1 MKNYIQI
8 GTNKGNDNFKTI
20 ISNLEERSQV
30 ILIEPN
36 MNLIKIIESDYLSL
50 KDKHNIIILQKA
62 ITTENKK
69 VELYFWGADE
79 HSSLIKRKSILI
91 DPKEIMEVE
100 GINFNFLCNEMNII
114 DIECLQ
120 IDTEG
125 MDYEIINS
133 IDFQKLDIK
142 TIIFEKWSFDN
153 DDLNEQYETGPS
165 FLNNI
170 LKPKLINYNWSEIK
184 HDSMYNFVLTKKN

>member
-8 GTNKGNDNFKTI
+8 GTNKGNDSFKTI
-20 ISNLEERSQV
+20 ISDLEEKSQV

-36 MNLIKIIESDYLSL
+36 INLIQKIEYDYLSL
-50 KDKHNIIILQKA
+50 IQKHDVIILQKA

-69 VELYFWGADE
+69 VELYFWGPDE

-100 GINFNFLCNEMNII
+100 GINFNFLCDKMNII

-133 IDFQKLDIK
+133 IDLQKLNIK
-142 TIIFEKWSFDN
+142 QIIFEKWSFDD
-153 DDLNEQYETGPS
+153 DDLNEQYKTGPS
-165 FLNNI
+165 FLDNI

-184 HDSMYNFVLTKKN
+184 NDSMYNFVLTKKN